1 MFFGGDGQMDYETV
15 AIGGECLCFDQT
27 NIAGVGA
34 NLGGIAIPHRLDTI
48 SIDNKGW
55 GMQKSGRLRN

>member
-1 MFFGGDGQMDYETV
+1 MDYETV

-27 NIAGVGA
+27 NIAGIEA

-48 SIDNKGW
+48 SIDNRGW